1 MKDRPI
7 FQQMLSGDWYQAD
20 DPELIKFLRQCQH
33 ECDEINL
40 MPSRDVEARNRRVAK
55 FFGAAGEGLHV
66 NMPLHC
72 DYGCN
77 IKVGKHFFANFN
89 LTVLDEAEVTFG
101 DNVFIGP
108 NCNFYTAIHPIDVER
123 RNQQVGKSKPI
134 HVGDNVWF
142 GGNVTVLPGVTIG
155 NNTTIGAGSVVTH
168 DIPDGVVAV
177 GNPCRV
183 IRTVAESSKQ

>member
-1 MKDRPI
+1 
-7 FQQMLSGDWYQAD
+7 
-20 DPELIKFLRQCQH
+20 
-33 ECDEINL
+33 
-40 MPSRDVEARNRRVAK
+40 
-55 FFGAAGEGLHV
+55 
-66 NMPLHC
+66 
-72 DYGCN
+72 
-77 IKVGKHFFANFN
+77 
-89 LTVLDEAEVTFG
+89 VTFG